1 MNPRDLPCNSPRR
14 DVQGGKKFVVYQ
26 TTNKVNGKIYVG
38 VVQKQAYER
47 GYIGC
52 GVVSQGS
59 ADRRSES
66 GIGGF
71 CGAVKKYG
79 YDNFES
85 RILQEFDNEE
95 DAYALEASIVT
106 EEFVQRADTY
116 NLSLGGRLNKP
127 LLKLWDRKDEV
138 VERYADGESL
148 SSIAKD
154 LGVCAQTVR
163 RTLPERV
170 KIRPRNQ
177 WILDGKKNIKIRC
190 IETGEVFESIKA
202 AAIRF
207 FGRASGS
214 SSIHAQLTGK
224 CAKSAGHTFCKI

>member
-127 LLKLWDRKDEV
+127 LLKLWERKDEV
-138 VERYADGESL
+138 AERYADGESL

-163 RTLPERV
+163 RTLPDCV